1 MLRKDFGGALA
12 VLDVDEDMTTASGLA
27 RDLCQFDQII
37 TASAAMRPVLDLA
50 RAAADGTTPVL
61 ILGETGTGKEMLARA
76 MHATGP
82 RRTRSFVPVNCA
94 ALPHDLIESELYG
107 HRRGAFSGA
116 QTDHSGLFTF
126 AHRGTLLLDE
136 IGELPAGAQAKL
148 LRVLQSGEIRPVGG
162 LESRMVD
169 VRILA
174 ATNRSL
180 AELQHGVLRQDLFYR
195 LSVVIIE
202 IPPLRERRD
211 DVLPLFEHFLARY
224 RRGGAGLLWRVEPDA
239 LDLLLKHPFP
249 GNVRELENLAQ
260 FLCTMLPAHT
270 ESVRAQDVLGWL
282 HRQAASGL
290 VGSPPGLESLNL
302 QALEE
307 WAVRTA
313 LERAGGNKSYAAA
326 MLGVSRDTLY
336 RKLVETKRRRTAVRR
351 PRDIAS
357 PTRAGAGCDGYQPA

>member
-1 MLRKDFGGALA
+1 MRTDFGGALA
-12 VLDVDEDMTTASGLA
+12 VVDPDDAVTPMSALP
-27 RDLCQFDQII
+27 RDPCQFDDII
-37 TASAAMRPVLDLA
+37 SASSAMRPVLELA
-50 RAAADGTTPVL
+50 RTVSDSASPVL

-76 MHATGP
+76 IHANGR

-94 ALPHDLIESELYG
+94 ALPPDLMESELYG

-116 QTDHSGLFTF
+116 LTDHCGLFTF

-162 LESRMVD
+162 VESRTVD
-169 VRILA
+169 VRILV

-211 DVLPLFEHFLARY
+211 DVVPLFEHFLARY
-224 RRGGAGLLWRVEPDA
+224 RRPGAASLWHVEPEA

-260 FLCTMLPAHT
+260 FLCTVLPPHAET
-270 ESVRAQDVLGWL
+270 VRAQDVLGWL
-282 HRQAASGL
+282 RRRAAHGT
-290 VGSPPGLESLNL
+290 VGGAAAPDSLNL

-313 LERAGGNKSYAAA
+313 LDRAGGNKSYAAA

-336 RKLVETKRRRTAVRR
+336 RKILELKDRHGTGQASG
-351 PRDIAS
+351 PR
-357 PTRAGAGCDGYQPA
+357 GLEQ

>member
-1 MLRKDFGGALA
+1 MLRRDFGGALA
-12 VLDVDEDMTTASGLA
+12 VLDVGDDLMPPSALP
-27 RDLCQFDQII
+27 RDACQFDEII
-37 TASAAMRPVLDLA
+37 SASSAMRPVLELA
-50 RAAADGTTPVL
+50 RAVSDSASPVL

-76 MHATGP
+76 IHANGR

-94 ALPHDLIESELYG
+94 ALPHDLMESELYG

-116 QTDHSGLFTF
+116 LTDHPGLFTF

-162 LESRMVD
+162 VESRTVD

-224 RRGGAGLLWRVEPDA
+224 RRHGGASLWHVEPEA
-239 LDLLLKHPFP
+239 LDLLLHHPFP
-249 GNVRELENLAQ
+249 GNVRELENLAL
-260 FLCTMLPAHT
+260 FLCTVLPPDAAT
-270 ESVRAQDVLGWL
+270 VRAQDVLDWL
-282 HRQAASGL
+282 YRGAANGT
-290 VGSPPGLESLNL
+290 VRGAAAPESLNL
-302 QALEE
+302 CALEE
-307 WAVRTA
+307 WAVRVA
-313 LERAGGNKSYAAA
+313 LERAGGNKSHAAA

-336 RKLVETKRRRTAVRR
+336 RKLVEAKRRRGTAGR
-351 PRDIAS
+351 PGDTAS
-357 PTRAGAGCDGYQPA
+357 PSGAGAGCNEYQPA